1 MINLNSEIIFKSI
14 KKADIARVASR
25 CYSEAV
31 EFHDQKPTKANRQ
44 AIPHVRCIEQA
55 VANIENAQEIAAE
68 IADIAG
74 GVPSPANR
82 IANEVSWFESK
93 TNGAIRKVARRT
105 ARHIIFRLWLD
116 DKLILPLTYKMTNSV
131 TLEMR
136 VSEGTELLKFISN
149 YSEEEED
156 VLDFGSQIEHRVT
169 QHSLSWIYST
179 DWHVLAQV
187 KLDEVLEL
195 WNHLQELHKSPDRKT
210 TPPSVKVLFEL
221 LAKNG
226 HLGFSHGELEDAI
239 KGRRE
244 TAAHKT
250 WEGRSK
256 ISDLPYIRAGQRNF
270 GFFALPEHL
279 VGTAWE
285 FPKVTA
291 AKWNEL
297 FERYIDYRV
306 NEKGWESE
314 KGVRKTFHAFAD
326 YISYFLPQR
335 CQETGASLPIVA
347 APKDFKRYPFVD
359 QTGRPIAFESYT
371 DFAKARARTPGGV
384 RVLIT
389 HVQSFFDWIAYAF
402 GDEEF
407 SHIAGP
413 QFKNPLNVKFNAPS
427 TKKNNKTN
435 KVPIRKDTF
444 PHLMSYLNAVEKF
457 GCELTRMP
465 KQVLSSI
472 PFRTYNDNYLIKTSD
487 FGPSPSYVYMDETYI
502 IRHVPL
508 RLLVGQRDAQKGIN
522 LSTLRMI
529 IVALETGLRFQSV
542 QWLDRYTWDH
552 LNTNN
557 QDDDEIRML
566 YINTDKT
573 KDEPWTRPIRV
584 RVFDLLKRQ
593 VEELER
599 LKAKPRKFKYEG
611 RASSRFDPVT
621 PLFVNASSKVVP
633 DQAYDDAWSEV
644 LVAFAG
650 FAFDNSLNLPPMFSF
665 VKAAGIEGE
674 IDPGK
679 NNRDGFPYCE
689 LAIKRIS
696 TPHSARSTYV
706 TRRSGATDFVY
717 LAKLLGQK
725 SKEVTIHYDYPEH
738 HELIEALRAGEEVA
752 YNPGA
757 ARSASATIKS
767 GPAAIKARSANSA
780 LQRSFS
786 NDREETIDRFRMIS
800 LSTALSDADET
811 GIDVLRN
818 SPVANIVFRD
828 THICPVG
835 EECPKDVIAA
845 AGATMRCG
853 VCKLACKSIDHLPAI
868 AAKIRQ
874 LTSRIKHNGDLFIS
888 IKKSGDRPQD
898 LQEITDRIEADGY
911 ELMGWR
917 QAEET
922 LRDMRRED
930 IGGIHTD
937 QPEVIR
943 EHLIR
948 VVRESDQAQFLA
960 ERLMDAE
967 AYPALITD
975 DLRIKA
981 MRLMRNIRSTQEI
994 EDLDPDAEVKALYGA
1009 MKLRMD
1015 SLGIPPSQAGK
1026 LLSSPTL
1033 LQISQSEES

>member
-14 KKADIARVASR
+14 KKADIARVASQ

-31 EFHDQKPTKANRQ
+31 ELYDEKPTKANRQ
-44 AIPHVRCIEQA
+44 AIPHIRNMEQA
-55 VANIENAQEIAAE
+55 IAKIECGQEITSE
-68 IADIAG
+68 IAGIAG
-74 GVPSPANR
+74 GTPSTTNR
-82 IANEVSWFESK
+82 IANDVRWFESK
-93 TNGAIRKVARRT
+93 TNGAIRNVAKKT
-105 ARHIIFRLWLD
+105 ARHIVFRLWRD
-116 DKLILPLTYKMTNSV
+116 DKIILPLTYKMTSSV
-131 TLEMR
+131 TQEMR
-136 VSEGTELLKFISN
+136 ASEGTELLKFISN
-149 YSEEEED
+149 YSAGEED
-156 VLDFGSQIEHRVT
+156 VLDFGNQIEYRVT
-169 QHSLSWIYST
+169 QHSLNWIYST
-179 DWHVLAQV
+179 DWHVLAKI

-195 WNHLQELHKSPDRKT
+195 WNHLQELHRSPDEKT

-221 LAKNG
+221 LTKNS
-226 HLGFSHGELEDAI
+226 HLAFSHEVLENAVNE
-239 KGRRE
+239 RRE
-244 TAAHKT
+244 NAGRKA
-250 WEGRSK
+250 WEGRGKDSN
-256 ISDLPYIRAGQRNF
+256 LPYLRGGIRNF

-279 VGTAWE
+279 AGTAWE
-285 FPKVTA
+285 FPKETA

-297 FERYIDYRV
+297 FEMYLDYRV
-306 NEKGWESE
+306 TEKGWEDE
-314 KGVRKTFHAFAD
+314 KSAKNTLHAFAD
-326 YISYFLPQR
+326 YIAYFLPQR
-335 CQETGASLPIVA
+335 CQEKGVSLPIVTV
-347 APKDFKRYPFVD
+347 PKDFKKYPFVD
-359 QTGRPIAFESYT
+359 QTGRPIAFESYM
-371 DFAKARARTPGGV
+371 DFARARAQTPGGV

-389 HVQSFFDWIAYAF
+389 YVQSFFDWIAYAF

-413 QFKNPLNVKFNAPS
+413 QFKNPVNVKFNAPPA
-427 TKKNNKTN
+427 KKNNKTN

-444 PHLMSYLNAVEKF
+444 PHLMSYLHAVEQF
-457 GCELTRMP
+457 GYELTKLP
-465 KQVLSSI
+465 KAALSSI
-472 PFRTYNDNYLIKTSD
+472 PFKTFNDNYLIDTAE
-487 FGPSPSYVYMDETYI
+487 FGPSPSYGYLDETYT

-552 LNTNN
+552 LNTNIK
-557 QDDDEIRML
+557 QDDETRIL

-621 PLFVNASSKVVP
+621 PLFVNASSKVVG
-633 DQAYDDAWSEV
+633 DHAYDDAWSEV

-650 FAFDNSLNLPPMFSF
+650 FAFDNGLGLPPMFSF
-665 VKAAGIEGE
+665 IKAAEVEGE

-689 LAIKRIS
+689 LAIKRIQ

-725 SKEVTIHYDYPEH
+725 NKEVTIHYDYPEH
-738 HELIEALRAGEEVA
+738 HEMIEALRAGEEAA
-752 YNPGA
+752 YNPSA
-757 ARSASATIKS
+757 TRSASATIKS

-786 NDREETIDRFRMIS
+786 IDREESIDRFRMIS

-818 SPVANIVFRD
+818 SPAANIVFRD

-845 AGATMRCG
+845 AGATLRCG

-874 LTSRIKHNGDLFIS
+874 LTARIKHNGDLFIS
-888 IKKSGDRPQD
+888 IKKAGDRPQD
-898 LQEITDRIEADGY
+898 LQEINDRIEADGY

-922 LRDMRRED
+922 LRDMRGED

-943 EHLIR
+943 EHLTR

-960 ERLMDAE
+960 DRLLDAE

-1009 MKLRMD
+1009 MKLRMA

-1026 LLSSPTL
+1026 LLSSPAL
-1033 LQISQSEES
+1033 LQISQSEET